1 MVTFIWTIQIISAL
15 LLVVLI
21 LLHSPKGD
29 GIAGMG
35 GASQIFS
42 SQKSAEK
49 GLNKVTGII
58 AGIFILCTFPIGI
71 VIVMIAVSFL
81 KDAKLYLEELQGG
94 KAHGEEKKEN
104 R

>member
-1 MVTFIWTIQIISAL
+1 MLTLTWIVQIIAAV

-35 GASQIFS
+35 GASQVFS

-49 GLNKVTGII
+49 GLNRLTGYI
-58 AGIFILCTFPIGI
+58 ALIFIICTFLLGFGI
-71 VIVMIAVSFL
+71 V
-81 KDAKLYLEELQGG
+81 K
-94 KAHGEEKKEN
+94 
-104 R
+104 